1 MLLLHPDI
9 IKKLNKFI
17 ETGNIPHIIFH
28 GPNGNGKHAILNYF
42 ISKIYSKHQI
52 EEYVMYINCSHN
64 KGIKFIREDLKFFSK
79 LNINKKK
86 NIFKSI
92 VLFNADKL
100 TIDAQSALRR
110 CIETFSHSTRFFIVI
125 NNTDKILKPI
135 FSRFCN
141 IYIPLPTIENKKTN
155 LHLHQKTQINPHI
168 HKNICHRQ
176 LQFKNLVNNIN
187 VKNLDDC
194 IIYANKIYNKGF
206 SCNDFI
212 NYLDNLTHTI
222 NNNSE
227 KDKYLHLTYFSM
239 IKREFRNE
247 KILLIYVLYF
257 TYLRKKLTLENIV
270 SM

>member
-1 MLLLHPDI
+1 MLSLHDAI
-9 IKKLNKFI
+9 IKKLDKFI
-17 ETGNIPHIIFH
+17 ETNNIPHIIFH
-28 GPNGNGKHAILNYF
+28 GPNGNGKHTLLNYF
-42 ISKIYSKHQI
+42 INKIYSKQQI
-52 EEYVMYINCSHN
+52 DDYVMYINCSHN

-79 LNINKKK
+79 LNINKKN

-125 NNTDKILKPI
+125 NNTDQILKPI

-141 IYIPLPTIENKKTN
+141 IYIPLPNIENKKTN
-155 LHLHQKTQINPHI
+155 LHHHIKKEINQ
-168 HKNICHRQ
+168 NICINTLNRCDR
-176 LQFKNLVNNIN
+176 FKKIIN
-187 VKNLDDC
+187 GIKIKDIRDC
-194 IIYANKIYNKGF
+194 IDIANKLYYKGY

-212 NYLDNLTHTI
+212 FYLDNLNHTDK
-222 NNNSE
+222 N
-227 KDKYLHLTYFSM
+227 KQCDKYLHLTYFNM
-239 IKREFRNE
+239 IKKEFRNE